1 MINLTNTF
9 CFKCFRYLPFFVL
22 NGLYLAKQFFLEN
35 FKFTYFCQNLV
46 SNEVGVH
53 NLPDVSAATGRHKDL
68 PRLVPANSHMS
79 YSSKNCS
86 YCRIFFTKAFN
97 FHKHKNNLIFLA
109 LTFTLLQTTNP
120 LTARNL
126 SENMCEHP
134 FFLMWLTPRL
144 SFPASIN
151 KHNSFRF
158 WRLMFS
164 QKPILLICYFLHSD
178 EPELAAS
185 SAVHPA

>member
-1 MINLTNTF
+1 MPLGTLDVGGGEVSNPTPNFILVVIFSLSN
-9 CFKCFRYLPFFVL
+9 
-22 NGLYLAKQFFLEN
+22 FFLEN
-35 FKFTYFCQNLV
+35 FKFTNFCQNLV

-68 PRLVPANSHMS
+68 PRLVPAQSHMS

-126 SENMCEHP
+126 SENMCHP
-134 FFLMWLTPRL
+134 PFVLMWLTPRL
-144 SFPASIN
+144 
-151 KHNSFRF
+151 
-158 WRLMFS
+158 
-164 QKPILLICYFLHSD
+164 
-178 EPELAAS
+178 
-185 SAVHPA
+185 